1 MLVFIVDRSSVN
13 EYYIHTLVHL
23 ASVIISVSAKHF
35 NKGYIK
41 NIEQSL
47 NANFNT
53 GGSMTEEQAGEN
65 DKVVFTDEQI
75 AELKQAFALFDMDG
89 SGEVST
95 DELGTVLETLG
106 QKVTQ
111 EELVQI
117 IAEVDQDG
125 GGSVDFD
132 EFVDLMSSRMSEN
145 NEEYDI
151 IDVFKVFDQDGSGY
165 ITAAELRHVMMNLD
179 EELTDKEIDNLIC
192 EADVDGDGQIGYDE
206 FKRLII
212 HL

>member
-1 MLVFIVDRSSVN
+1 
-13 EYYIHTLVHL
+13 
-23 ASVIISVSAKHF
+23 
-35 NKGYIK
+35 
-41 NIEQSL
+41 
-47 NANFNT
+47 
-53 GGSMTEEQAGEN
+53 
-65 DKVVFTDEQI
+65 
-75 AELKQAFALFDMDG
+75 MDG

-132 EFVDLMSSRMSEN
+132 EFVDLMSSRMSES

-165 ITAAELRHVMMNLD
+165 LQQLN
-179 EELTDKEIDNLIC
+179 
-192 EADVDGDGQIGYDE
+192 
-206 FKRLII
+206 
-212 HL
+212 

>member
-1 MLVFIVDRSSVN
+1 MAEEN
-13 EYYIHTLVHL
+13 E
-23 ASVIISVSAKHF
+23 
-35 NKGYIK
+35 
-41 NIEQSL
+41 
-47 NANFNT
+47 
-53 GGSMTEEQAGEN
+53 EEV

-132 EFVDLMSSRMSEN
+132 EFVDLMSSRMSES

-151 IDVFKVFDQDGSGY
+151 IDVFKVRSTGY
-165 ITAAELRHVMMNLD
+165 TQTLMLVILILVNLLSCLVITFHHTINTTR
-179 EELTDKEIDNLIC
+179 
-192 EADVDGDGQIGYDE
+192 Y
-206 FKRLII
+206 
-212 HL
+212 

>member
-1 MLVFIVDRSSVN
+1 MAEEN
-13 EYYIHTLVHL
+13 E
-23 ASVIISVSAKHF
+23 
-35 NKGYIK
+35 
-41 NIEQSL
+41 
-47 NANFNT
+47 
-53 GGSMTEEQAGEN
+53 EEV

-179 EELTDKEIDNLIC
+179 EELTDKEIDNLIA

>member
-1 MLVFIVDRSSVN
+1 MSHSSVDAHVTLRAPN
-13 EYYIHTLVHL
+13 TILRAFVPKLSFRRLEHKLGLAEERCKKEIHPM
-23 ASVIISVSAKHF
+23 AD
-35 NKGYIK
+35 
-41 NIEQSL
+41 
-47 NANFNT
+47 
-53 GGSMTEEQAGEN
+53 
-65 DKVVFTDEQI
+65 DKDDGDKIVFTDEQV

-106 QKVTQ
+106 QKVTE

-179 EELTDKEIDNLIC
+179 EELTDQEIDDLILD
-192 EADVDGDGQIGYDE
+192 ADVDGDGQIGYDE